1 MSPTAVAAQIRH
13 ECTSYDARRR
23 VLICRGVPEESPAW
37 DDLIRFVF
45 WACMKYIDEVY
56 GSNQDTHKDVSEATF
71 CWAYDHVSPDSVV
84 ADEVHRF
91 ELVEQDRRRVEREL
105 DALS

>member
-1 MSPTAVAAQIRH
+1 
-13 ECTSYDARRR
+13 
-23 VLICRGVPEESPAW
+23 
-37 DDLIRFVF
+37 
-45 WACMKYIDEVY
+45 MKYIDEVY